1 MMTQEELEKQQALQ
15 EFANA
20 SESERADMIFHS
32 VMCLLADA
40 VEANDVEMIKP
51 YARLITEMYF
61 DEGDE

>member
-1 MMTQEELEKQQALQ
+1 
-15 EFANA
+15 
-20 SESERADMIFHS
+20 MIFHS

-40 VEANDVEMIKP
+40 VEANDVEMMKP